1 MGSCASS
8 PLRRLLPFITDGSEA
23 RGVLKTGL
31 RTRPRDLQRVR
42 HVEESRIG
50 YLNIQRASGGSSY
63 WPRVRRPSHLIC
75 RTIALFCAGMGSCH
89 PLGLWEAETGTR
101 GRLLLCA
108 IGYTCAAVSGT
119 RSLDQ
124 RPGRTR
130 RPRPRTSFLRS
141 LGWLLATQASGGTRA
156 QSVVKPWAR
165 VLGPRPGWVG
175 RSGHRTVGR
184 TSALSTE
191 KFIRARPGQSHQV
204 LMVLRRSLS
213 VQSWHATKVRL
224 GVLNGSL
231 HQASTWVFWPHCGVV
246 VNPKPKYVMVCRKYL
261 EYLMG
266 SVL

>member
-1 MGSCASS
+1 MGSRASS

-63 WPRVRRPSHLIC
+63 WTRVRRPSHLIC

-130 RPRPRTSFLRS
+130 RPRPRTSFVLAKSGMASWQLRS
-141 LGWLLATQASGGTRA
+141 RA
-156 QSVVKPWAR
+156 EHGRSRWSSHR
-165 VLGPRPGWVG
+165 RGSLVLGLARLDGLDTGQWEG
-175 RSGHRTVGR
+175 R
-184 TSALSTE
+184 
-191 KFIRARPGQSHQV
+191 
-204 LMVLRRSLS
+204 RR
-213 VQSWHATKVRL
+213 
-224 GVLNGSL
+224 
-231 HQASTWVFWPHCGVV
+231 
-246 VNPKPKYVMVCRKYL
+246 
-261 EYLMG
+261 
-266 SVL
+266 